1 MNHLEKIF
9 THNLKTCHAFSMEEK
24 VGCECVCLQ
33 AYKYYGLCL
42 EKHTHTNFKNDSI
55 YIDMCINN

>member
-1 MNHLEKIF
+1 
-9 THNLKTCHAFSMEEK
+9 MEEK